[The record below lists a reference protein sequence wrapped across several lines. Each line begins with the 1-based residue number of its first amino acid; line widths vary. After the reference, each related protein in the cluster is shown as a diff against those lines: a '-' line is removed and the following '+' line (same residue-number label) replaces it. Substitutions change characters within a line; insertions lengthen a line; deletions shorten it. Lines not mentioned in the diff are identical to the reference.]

1 MLVESFDHI
10 SSGIFAPH
18 PQSPIFEMALYLKR
32 LTTLLVVGR
41 KYFTMEP
48 SNIKVAKSLGML
60 ALTTARK
67 MNELVIP
74 PSCRHQ
80 VTSALAGMLS
90 VIGILL
96 LRNFP
101 ALEMSE
107 PNSGYDDSARVFM
120 QVVEVLRGLA
130 QHFPYARRVHDE
142 FLTVTS
148 VVANLVERYRSL
160 SPTQQASHDHR
171 FVADMIP
178 PNIEEGFP
186 FCASC
191 PPLHSYGLSGDW
203 IASRDSGAG
212 VLWIY

>member
-60 ALTTARK
+60 ALTT
-67 MNELVIP
+67 
-74 PSCRHQ
+74 
-80 VTSALAGMLS
+80 ALAGMLS

-160 SPTQQASHDHR
+160 SPAQQASHDHR

>member
-1 MLVESFDHI
+1 
-10 SSGIFAPH
+10 
-18 PQSPIFEMALYLKR
+18 MALCLKR
-32 LTTLLVVGR
+32 LTTLLVAGR
-41 KYFTMEP
+41 KYITLEP
-48 SNIKVAKSLGML
+48 SNIKFAKSLGIL
-60 ALTTARK
+60 AITTARK

-80 VTSALAGMLS
+80 VTSALASMLS

-96 LRNFP
+96 LRNSP

-107 PNSGYDDSARVFM
+107 PSSGYNDSAHVFM
-120 QVVEVLRGLA
+120 QLIEVLRGLA
-130 QHFPYARRVHDE
+130 QNFAYARKVHDE

-160 SPTQQASHDHR
+160 SPSQQVGYDHR

-186 FCASC
+186 FRASC
-191 PPLHSYGLSGDW
+191 PPLHGHGPLGDW
-203 IASRDSGAG
+203 IASRDGSAG